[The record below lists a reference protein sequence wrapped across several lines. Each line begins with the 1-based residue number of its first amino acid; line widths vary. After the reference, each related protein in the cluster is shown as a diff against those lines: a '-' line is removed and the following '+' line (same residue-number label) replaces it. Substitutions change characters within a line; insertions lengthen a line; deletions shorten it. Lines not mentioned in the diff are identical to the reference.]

1 MSALCTPSTH
11 PPIHTA
17 NSGGRGYNND
27 LQTPARARRRLGA
40 APDCG
45 WTRRPAEPMMIKS
58 SWVVR
63 ELSFLPAR
71 LRAPTAW
78 PNDLPPRSCRVCN
91 THQAPA
97 EGVKC
102 HQCRHSSLAFETLP
116 AETYMYLLGLS
127 LKSLAYFTCL
137 PCVPF
142 SPPFLLWRDLFQLS
156 AARARR
162 LHAYCML
169 LRRGIGERNSVV
181 GVHNVGISV
190 RRA

>member
-1 MSALCTPSTH
+1 
-11 PPIHTA
+11 
-17 NSGGRGYNND
+17 
-27 LQTPARARRRLGA
+27 
-40 APDCG
+40 
-45 WTRRPAEPMMIKS
+45 
-58 SWVVR
+58 
-63 ELSFLPAR
+63 

-127 LKSLAYFTCL
+127 LKSLAYFACL

-142 SPPFLLWRDLFQLS
+142 SPPFLAVES
-156 AARARR
+156 PVPTIGCSSKEAACM
-162 LHAYCML
+162 LHACCCGVALARGIPWWVCTTLVSACVVHECVRIIACVLPPLRL
-169 LRRGIGERNSVV
+169 LRSVFC
-181 GVHNVGISV
+181 GHAINGSTSKT
-190 RRA
+190 RRCQ